1 MGDRH
6 DYVALEWVKGEIAET
21 LKQARQALEAFVEN
35 PQDATRMRFCQ
46 TYVHQVQGTLQMV
59 EFYGAALLAEE
70 MEQLTQALLDGRVGN
85 QAEALEVLM
94 QAILQLPAYLDRIQ
108 SARRDLPMVVL
119 PLLNDL
125 RAARGENLL
134 SETSLFSP
142 DLSGRLPA
150 LSIDSLEKLRTAEL
164 PVLLRKLRQMLQMS
178 LVGVIRSQDLATNL
192 GYMARVFARLETL
205 CKEAPLGPLWQIA
218 SGMVEGLANGSVI
231 NSASVRT
238 LLRQVDK
245 ELKRLVEQGADGINQ
260 GAPDELTKNLL
271 FYVAKAPAQS
281 PRIRSLKDQ
290 YRLDDALPDSGVV
303 DEERAR
309 LAGPDR
315 DAMRSVVGALC
326 EELVRVKDS
335 LDLFV
340 RSDRKQVAELDSLL
354 APLKQIADTLAVLGF
369 GQPRKVILDQIDVVH
384 SLSLGQREPNDAVLM
399 DVAGALLYVEATL
412 AGMVGPGDD
421 AQNEQSHLPTTDVA
435 QIHQLVIKEART
447 GLEQA
452 KDAIIEFIASQ
463 WNHEHLAR
471 VPELLTQVRGGLA
484 MIPLARAA
492 ELLKACTRYIE
503 EQLLVRKAVPN
514 WQNLDTL
521 ADAITSV
528 EYYLERL
535 AEDHATQGD
544 LILDVA
550 EESLESLGYPLKEKP
565 SILDRIEPREEAP
578 APLADP
584 LQDIEVLTAEEV
596 AFEPLAEE
604 PALEL
609 EELPALSLDDAGDE
623 LSAEFA
629 ELQAEEPSEMLV
641 SDDSWSLGEVAAEE
655 PVSIGLSLDAP
666 LELNTLDDLQP
677 LSGELEELTLD
688 SSFIAAPGDG
698 EPLSSDELPAL
709 GEELTKLSLDADELS
724 LDSAATNW
732 DELEIADLE
741 LPEVELPSAPLE
753 PEPAQSAAAKPMTMA
768 EVMAAPVQA
777 INPPAQDVPPSLLPP
792 PADEEP
798 VDEELLEVFI
808 EEVGEV
814 LETINEYLP
823 QWRADTDNKDALTE
837 VRRAFHTLKG
847 SGRMVRA
854 LIIGELGWSIE
865 NMLNRVLDRSI
876 QPDQPVQQVIVD
888 VVELMPALV
897 DEFAAKAQR
906 QRDDVDRL
914 AATAHA
920 LARGQVPSFAVVA
933 ESPSEPEPAPAAEML
948 IDEVELEAPETPTF
962 GVSAEDEGLDPLL
975 LEIFRNEAETHLDT
989 LVGFLADCAQELPQP
1004 VTDDLQRALHTLKG
1018 SAHMAGIL
1026 PIAEIAT
1033 PLEKLVKEFKTNL
1046 IAMDLAEAELLRDAE
1061 HLFRAGLEQLESHPL
1076 APIPGA
1082 AEFLER
1088 VQKLHQDR
1096 LGAAESA
1103 RLEQQD
1109 HRDPQLISIFL
1120 AEGMDILLDAE
1131 DLLRKWREHPSEQQ
1145 ELSALFEE
1153 LTTLGRGAEMAELP
1167 QIDELCQALLA
1178 LYQAVLDGRLAVS
1191 EDFFAEA
1198 EAAHEALIG
1207 QMDQVA
1213 AALQVSP
1220 QPERVAALRNLLDQA
1235 LNPATLALLDTANNA
1250 GLEVVELDELPVESE
1265 PLLEFDAEPILVA
1278 DEEPIAAIEPEP
1290 VAPLT
1295 SMPENLDAEMVEIF
1309 LEEAVDILDS
1319 AGQALDRWL
1328 SDPDSTMA
1336 LSSLQ
1341 RDLHTLKGGA
1351 RMAEIRA
1358 IGDLAHELESLY
1370 EGLVDRRFS
1379 YSPLLA
1385 SLLQQSH
1392 DRLAVVLE
1400 QLQRNQPLLDS
1411 SELIEA
1417 IRSFRQ
1423 GGTLAAPSVLASDE
1437 VESIQLDAAPQPDES
1452 MEIDLGELAEVDFV
1466 APQPDELPELNIE
1479 ILEPVAE
1486 ELPEA
1491 MPALSSDEWH
1501 LDDSLPALGAETE
1514 EAQPAAVP
1522 EPTVAEEQV
1531 ESAEIDL
1538 NELSEVD
1545 FVAPQPDELSELHIE
1560 ASEPASEELPETMP
1574 ELSAQEWHLDESLPA
1589 LGAEDL
1595 PASEESSAAVELE
1608 LEFEPVP
1615 EPVAPAPVAASPE
1628 PVIDRD
1634 PELVEIFL
1642 EEGFDIM
1649 DSASAALQRW
1659 MTDVDNTLEVEA
1671 LQRDLHTLKGGARM
1685 AEIREIGDLAHE
1697 LEFLYEGVGD
1707 GRLKANGD
1715 LFGVL
1720 QACHDR
1726 LSEMLEAVRGN
1737 RAIPDG
1743 LALIETIKRFRAN
1756 PDAQLSVPT
1765 SVHLQPV
1772 VEEELGAEAD
1782 DILDIFLEEADE
1794 LLEAMEAAIG
1804 RWEADRSNGSP
1815 IDELLRILH
1824 TLKGGARLAGQ
1835 KRLGD
1840 LSHDFEQHLTEAQQ
1854 QGAPWPESLFLDV
1867 QSGFEG
1873 LQGELDQLR
1882 KRLDDSQVVEAQA
1895 VPHDEPSP
1903 VEAAPAPVA
1912 LATPIVAASSLPQ
1925 EQQQNKVLPFVER
1938 AAEAAARAAAQRAP
1952 QELVKVPAELL
1963 EGLVNLAGE
1972 TSIFRGRVEQQ
1983 VSDVG
1988 FTLGEME
1995 ATIERVRDQ
2004 LRRLDTETQAQILS
2018 RYQAEAER
2026 AGYEDFDPLEMD
2038 RHSHLQQLSRALFE
2052 SASDLLDLKET
2063 LAAKNRDAETLLLQQ
2078 ARVNTELQ
2086 EGLMRTRMVPFDRLV
2101 PRLRRIVRQVA
2112 GELGKQVEFHV
2123 GNAEGEMDRTVL
2135 ERIVAPLEHML
2146 RNAVDHGIESADKR
2160 RAAGKS
2166 EVGNIRLTLGREG
2179 GDILLVLADDGGGIR
2194 LDAVKRKALERG
2206 LMDEGSD
2213 LSDHEILQFILEA
2226 GFSTAEKVTQISGR
2240 GVGMDVVHS
2249 EVKQLGGSMSIEST
2263 VGEGTRFLI
2272 RLPFTVSV
2280 NRALMVMSGEDFY
2293 AIPLN
2298 TIEGI
2303 VRVSPYELEAYYG
2316 PDAPRFEYAGQ
2327 AYELKYLGDL
2337 LNNGQ
2342 QPKLVGQ
2349 SLPLPVILV
2358 RSSEHAVAVQVDALA
2373 GSREIVVKSLGPQF
2387 AGVHG
2392 ISGATILGDGRVVV
2406 ILDLLA
2412 TIRVR
2417 HAHLLGQ
2424 VQAPRLASQAPVA
2437 AEVDSARPTLV
2448 MVVDDSVTVRKV
2460 TSRLLERNGMNV
2472 LTAKDGVDAIAQLQE
2487 HKPDIMLLDIEMPRM
2502 DGFEVATL
2510 VRHDSRLKDLPIIMI
2525 TSRTGEK
2532 HRERAMTI
2540 GVNEYLGKPYQESDL
2555 LENILKLV
2563 KDKAND

>member
-6 DYVALEWVKGEIAET
+6 DYVALEWVKGEIGET

-35 PQDATRMRFCQ
+35 PQDPTRMRFCL
-46 TYVHQVQGTLQMV
+46 TYVHQVHGTLQMV

-70 MEQLTQALLDGRVGN
+70 MEQLSKALMEGRVAN
-85 QAEALEVLM
+85 QGEALEVLM
-94 QAILQLPAYLDRIQ
+94 QAILQLPVYLDRIQ
-108 SARRDLPMVVL
+108 TARRDLPMVVL

-125 RAARGENLL
+125 RAARGEKLL

-142 DLSGRLPA
+142 DMSARLPA
-150 LSIDSLEKLRTAEL
+150 LPEGSMARLRTAEL
-164 PVLLRKLRQMLQMS
+164 PVLLRKLRQMLQMA
-178 LVGVIRSQDLATNL
+178 LVGVIRNQDLPTNL

-205 CKEAPLGPLWQIA
+205 CQDAPLGGLWQIA
-218 SGMVEGLANGSVI
+218 SGMAEGLANGSVV
-231 NSASVRT
+231 NGTSVRT

-260 GAPDELTKNLL
+260 PAPDELTKNLL

-281 PRIRSLKDQ
+281 PRIRALKEQ
-290 YRLDDALPDSGVV
+290 YRLDEALPDNEVV

-315 DAMRSVVGALC
+315 DAMRSVVAALC

-340 RSDRKQVAELDSLL
+340 RSDRSQVSELDALL

-369 GQPRKVILDQIDVVH
+369 GQPRKVILDQIDVIH
-384 SLSLGQREPNDAVLM
+384 GLSLGQREPNDAVLM

-412 AGMVGPGDD
+412 AGMVGPSDD
-421 AQNEQSHLPTTDVA
+421 SRNEQSHLPTTDVA
-435 QIHQLVIKEART
+435 QIHQLVIKEARN

-484 MIPLARAA
+484 MIPLQRAA
-492 ELLKACTRYIE
+492 DLLNACNRYIQ
-503 EQLLVRKAVPN
+503 EQLLARKAVPN
-514 WQNLDTL
+514 WQSLDTL

-535 AEDHATQGD
+535 SEDHGTQGD

-550 EESLESLGYPLKEKP
+550 EESLETLGYPLKEKP
-565 SILDRIEPREEAP
+565 SILDRVEPQEETL

-584 LQDIEVLTAEEV
+584 LQEIELLGAEDEQLE
-596 AFEPLAEE
+596 EPLAETEALTFDVVE
-604 PALEL
+604 PSSDEVADLQLLDAEPEQSDARETADSFTFELDEL
-609 EELPALSLDDAGDE
+609 EELPALQDE
-623 LSAEFA
+623 ET
-629 ELQAEEPSEMLV
+629 
-641 SDDSWSLGEVAAEE
+641 VAA
-655 PVSIGLSLDAP
+655 PLLDAEP
-666 LELNTLDDLQP
+666 EL
-677 LSGELEELTLD
+677 ELEELNLD
-688 SSFIAAPGDG
+688 QLA
-698 EPLSSDELPAL
+698 EPAQ
-709 GEELTKLSLDADELS
+709 
-724 LDSAATNW
+724 W
-732 DELEIADLE
+732 DELELADLE
-741 LPEVELPSAPLE
+741 LPEVELPSAPQVQEL
-753 PEPAQSAAAKPMTMA
+753 PDEPAAEKPLSMA
-768 EVMAAPVQA
+768 DVMAAPVQA
-777 INPPAQDVPPSLLPP
+777 INPPAADVPPSLLPP

-814 LETINEYLP
+814 LETIGEYLP
-823 QWRADTDNKDALTE
+823 QWQADTDNKDALIE

-865 NMLNRVLDRSI
+865 NLLNRVLDRSI
-876 QPDQPVQQVIVD
+876 EPSAAVQQVVLD
-888 VVELMPALV
+888 VVALMPALV

-906 QRDDVDRL
+906 QRDDVDLL

-920 LARGQVPSFAVVA
+920 LAKGLTPPKSDAPATQQVA
-933 ESPSEPEPAPAAEML
+933 EPVGVDDATEV
-948 IDEVELEAPETPTF
+948 VELDE
-962 GVSAEDEGLDPLL
+962 SANDQALDGEPLDPQL

-1018 SAHMAGIL
+1018 SAYMAGIL
-1026 PIAEIAT
+1026 PVAEIAA

-1046 IAMDLAEAELLRDAE
+1046 IQVDLAAAELLSSAE
-1061 HLFRAGLEQLESHPL
+1061 GVFRIGLDNLETQPL

-1082 AEFLER
+1082 EALLAR
-1088 VQKLHQDR
+1088 VQALHQER
-1096 LGAAESA
+1096 LANAEDERMAQSG
-1103 RLEQQD
+1103 ES
-1109 HRDPQLISIFL
+1109 RDPQMISIFL

-1131 DLLRKWREHPSEQQ
+1131 DLLRKWREHPSERQ
-1145 ELSALFEE
+1145 ELSALLEE

-1167 QIDELCQALLA
+1167 QIDELCEALLD
-1178 LYQAVLDGRLAVS
+1178 LYGAVEEGSLAVS
-1191 EDFFAEA
+1191 ERFFDEA
-1198 EAAHEALIG
+1198 EKAHEALIG
-1207 QMDQVA
+1207 MMDQVA

-1220 QPERVAALRNLLDQA
+1220 QPERVQALRELLSEAID
-1235 LNPATLALLDTANNA
+1235 PHTLALLAPGVEGLEIIELEQATAELAQAEAEPVQWQETPAEPAIVEDA
-1250 GLEVVELDELPVESE
+1250 GLELQAEAELGFSPVDADLDE
-1265 PLLEFDAEPILVA
+1265 
-1278 DEEPIAAIEPEP
+1278 
-1290 VAPLT
+1290 
-1295 SMPENLDAEMVEIF
+1295 EMIEIF

-1319 AGQALDRWL
+1319 AGQELERWL
-1328 SDPDSTMA
+1328 GEPDNTLP
-1336 LSSLQ
+1336 LSALQ

-1351 RMAEIRA
+1351 RMAAIRP
-1358 IGDLAHELESLY
+1358 IGDLGHELESLY
-1370 EGLVDRRFS
+1370 EGLVDRRYN
-1379 YSPLLA
+1379 YSPALG

-1392 DRLAVVLE
+1392 DRLAQMLD
-1400 QLQRNQPLLDS
+1400 QLQARQPLVSGDDLIQAIRQFRRGDMPQSLSAAVAQVEPALDD
-1411 SELIEA
+1411 ELVESIKTLEPDSFELPPLALVEDEIVLDEAPQAEPEAGVPLIDEVELVLPEDELPPLAEA
-1417 IRSFRQ
+1417 IVESEPEPQ
-1423 GGTLAAPSVLASDE
+1423 GTLA
-1437 VESIQLDAAPQPDES
+1437 
-1452 MEIDLGELAEVDFV
+1452 
-1466 APQPDELPELNIE
+1466 NWH
-1479 ILEPVAE
+1479 E
-1486 ELPEA
+1486 E
-1491 MPALSSDEWH
+1491 
-1501 LDDSLPALGAETE
+1501 
-1514 EAQPAAVP
+1514 
-1522 EPTVAEEQV
+1522 
-1531 ESAEIDL
+1531 
-1538 NELSEVD
+1538 
-1545 FVAPQPDELSELHIE
+1545 
-1560 ASEPASEELPETMP
+1560 
-1574 ELSAQEWHLDESLPA
+1574 
-1589 LGAEDL
+1589 
-1595 PASEESSAAVELE
+1595 
-1608 LEFEPVP
+1608 
-1615 EPVAPAPVAASPE
+1615 
-1628 PVIDRD
+1628 RD

-1642 EEGFDIM
+1642 EEGFDII
-1649 DSASAALQRW
+1649 DSAGAALQRW
-1659 MTDVDNTLEVEA
+1659 MDDVDNSLELEA

-1697 LEFLYEGVGD
+1697 LEFLYEGLGG
-1707 GRLKANGD
+1707 GRLRASQE
-1715 LFGVL
+1715 LFTLL

-1726 LSEMLEAVRGN
+1726 LAEMLEAVRGQ
-1737 RAIPDG
+1737 RAVPQG
-1743 LALIETIKRFRAN
+1743 HALIETIKRFRAN
-1756 PDAQLSVPT
+1756 PDEQLSMP
-1765 SVHLQPV
+1765 SAVHLRAV
-1772 VEEELGAEAD
+1772 VESDEAEEAD
-1782 DILDIFLEEADE
+1782 SDILDIFLEEGDD
-1794 LLEAMEAAIG
+1794 LLETMEAAIG
-1804 RWEADRSNGSP
+1804 RWEEQRDDVSA
-1815 IDELLRILH
+1815 IDEMLRTLH
-1824 TLKGGARLAGQ
+1824 TLKGCARLAGQ

-1840 LSHDFEQHLTEAQQ
+1840 LSHDLEQHLSEALQ
-1854 QGAPWPESLFLDV
+1854 QGAPWPESLLLNV

-1873 LQGELDQLR
+1873 LQNELDVLR
-1882 KRLDDSQVVEAQA
+1882 QRLSASLG
-1895 VPHDEPSP
+1895 DEPVVTEP
-1903 VEAAPAPVA
+1903 AAAPANN
-1912 LATPIVAASSLPQ
+1912 LLNPIIAASDVPGQLQAP
-1925 EQQQNKVLPFVER
+1925 KVLPFVQR
-1938 AAEAAARAAAQRAP
+1938 AKEAALEAASRRAP

-1983 VSDVG
+1983 VSDVS
-1988 FTLGEME
+1988 FTLSEME
-1995 ATIERVRDQ
+1995 ATIDRVRDQ

-2038 RHSHLQQLSRALFE
+2038 RHSQLQQLSRALFE

-2112 GELGKQVEFHV
+2112 GELGKQVEFVV

-2146 RNAVDHGIESADKR
+2146 RNAVDHGIEPTAVR
-2160 RAAGKS
+2160 RDVGKP
-2166 EVGNIRLTLGREG
+2166 ETGTIRLNLGREG
-2179 GDILLVLADDGGGIR
+2179 GDIVLTLDDDGGGIR
-2194 LDAVKRKALERG
+2194 LDAVRRKAIERG
-2206 LMDEGSD
+2206 MMDADSD
-2213 LSDHEILQFILEA
+2213 LTDHEILQFILEA

-2249 EVKQLGGSMSIEST
+2249 EVKQLGGSMSIDSA
-2263 VGEGTRFLI
+2263 VGQGTRFTI

-2280 NRALMVMSGEDFY
+2280 NRALMVYSGEDLY

-2303 VRVSPYELEAYYG
+2303 VRVSPYELEAYYA

-2358 RSSEHAVAVQVDALA
+2358 RSSEHAVAVQVDSLA

-2412 TIRVR
+2412 TIRVL
-2417 HAHLLGQ
+2417 HAHLQNQLM
-2424 VQAPRLASQAPVA
+2424 PRLASRQAA
-2437 AEVDSARPTLV
+2437 ANEEVEADRPPLV

-2472 LTAKDGVDAIAQLQE
+2472 VTAKDGVDAIAQLQE
-2487 HKPDIMLLDIEMPRM
+2487 HRPDIMLLDIEMPRM

-2510 VRHDSRLKDLPIIMI
+2510 VRHDERLKDLPIIMI

-2532 HRERAMTI
+2532 HRERAMSI
-2540 GVNEYLGKPYQESDL
+2540 GVNQYLGKPYQESL
-2555 LENILKLV
+2555 LLDTIAQLV
-2563 KDKAND
+2563 DSHRVKRT

>member
-6 DYVALEWVKGEIAET
+6 DYVALEWVKGEIGET

-35 PQDATRMRFCQ
+35 PQDPTRMRFCL
-46 TYVHQVQGTLQMV
+46 TYVHQVHGTLQMV

-70 MEQLTQALLDGRVGN
+70 MEQLSKALMEGRVAN
-85 QAEALEVLM
+85 QGEALEVLM
-94 QAILQLPAYLDRIQ
+94 QAILQLPVYLDRIQ
-108 SARRDLPMVVL
+108 TARRDLPMVVL

-125 RAARGENLL
+125 RAARGEKLL

-142 DLSGRLPA
+142 DMSARLPA
-150 LSIDSLEKLRTAEL
+150 LPSDSLARLRTAEL
-164 PVLLRKLRQMLQMS
+164 PVLLRKLRQMLQMA
-178 LVGVIRSQDLATNL
+178 LVGVIRNQDLATNL

-205 CKEAPLGPLWQIA
+205 CKDAPLGGLWQIA
-218 SGMVEGLANGSVI
+218 SGMVEGLANGSVV
-231 NSASVRT
+231 NGTSVRT

-260 GAPDELTKNLL
+260 PASDELTKNLL

-281 PRIRSLKDQ
+281 PRISALKEQ
-290 YRLDDALPDSGVV
+290 YRLDEALPDNEVV

-315 DAMRSVVGALC
+315 DAMRSVVAALC

-340 RSDRKQVAELDSLL
+340 RSDRSQPSELDALL

-369 GQPRKVILDQIDVVH
+369 GQPRKVILDQIDVIH
-384 SLSLGQREPNDAVLM
+384 GLSLGQREPNDAVLM

-412 AGMVGPGDD
+412 AGMVGPSDD
-421 AQNEQSHLPTTDVA
+421 SRNEQSHLPTTDVA
-435 QIHQLVIKEART
+435 QIHQLVIKEARN

-471 VPELLTQVRGGLA
+471 VPGLLTQVRGGLA
-484 MIPLARAA
+484 MIPLQRAA
-492 ELLKACTRYIE
+492 GLLNACNRYIQ
-503 EQLLVRKAVPN
+503 EQLLARKAVPN
-514 WQNLDTL
+514 WQSLDTL

-535 AEDHATQGD
+535 AEDHGTQGD

-550 EESLESLGYPLKEKP
+550 EESLEALGYPLKEKP
-565 SILDRIEPREEAP
+565 SILDRVEPQEESL

-584 LQDIEVLTAEEV
+584 LQEIELLGAEDEQLE
-596 AFEPLAEE
+596 EPLAETEALIFDVVE
-604 PALEL
+604 PSSDEVADLQLLDAEPEQSDARETADSFTFELDEL
-609 EELPALSLDDAGDE
+609 EELPALQDE
-623 LSAEFA
+623 ET
-629 ELQAEEPSEMLV
+629 
-641 SDDSWSLGEVAAEE
+641 VAA
-655 PVSIGLSLDAP
+655 PLLDAEP
-666 LELNTLDDLQP
+666 EL
-677 LSGELEELTLD
+677 ELEEL
-688 SSFIAAPGDG
+688 
-698 EPLSSDELPAL
+698 
-709 GEELTKLSLDADELS
+709 SLDQLAEP
-724 LDSAATNW
+724 AQW
-732 DELEIADLE
+732 DELELADLE
-741 LPEVELPSAPLE
+741 LPEVELPSAPQVQEL
-753 PEPAQSAAAKPMTMA
+753 PDEPAAEKPLSMA
-768 EVMAAPVQA
+768 DVMAAPVQA
-777 INPPAQDVPPSLLPP
+777 INPPAADVPPSLLPP

-814 LETINEYLP
+814 LETIGEYLP
-823 QWRADTDNKDALTE
+823 QWQADTDNKDALIE

-865 NMLNRVLDRSI
+865 NLLNRVLERSI
-876 QPDQPVQQVIVD
+876 EPSAAVQQVVLD
-888 VVELMPALV
+888 VVALMPALV

-906 QRDDVDRL
+906 QRDDVDLL

-920 LARGQVPSFAVVA
+920 LAKGLTPPKSD
-933 ESPSEPEPAPAAEML
+933 APAAQQVAEPVGV
-948 IDEVELEAPETPTF
+948 DDATEVVEQVESVTDQPLDSESLNGEP
-962 GVSAEDEGLDPLL
+962 LDPQL

-1018 SAHMAGIL
+1018 SAYMAGIL
-1026 PIAEIAT
+1026 PVAEIAA

-1046 IAMDLAEAELLRDAE
+1046 IQVDLAAAELLSSAE
-1061 HLFRAGLEQLESHPL
+1061 GVFRIGLDNLETQPL

-1082 AEFLER
+1082 EAFLAR
-1088 VQKLHQDR
+1088 VQALHQER
-1096 LGAAESA
+1096 LANAEDERMAQSG
-1103 RLEQQD
+1103 ES
-1109 HRDPQLISIFL
+1109 RDPQMISIFL

-1131 DLLRKWREHPSEQQ
+1131 DLLRKWREHPSERQ
-1145 ELSALFEE
+1145 ELSALLEE

-1167 QIDELCQALLA
+1167 QIDELCEALLD
-1178 LYQAVLDGRLAVS
+1178 LYGAVEEGSLAVS
-1191 EDFFAEA
+1191 ERFFDEA
-1198 EAAHEALIG
+1198 EKAHEALIG
-1207 QMDQVA
+1207 MMDQVA

-1220 QPERVAALRNLLDQA
+1220 QPERVQALRDLLSEAIDP
-1235 LNPATLALLDTANNA
+1235 NTLALLTPGAE
-1250 GLEVVELDELPVESE
+1250 GMEIIELDQATAEAEQAQVEPHSVE
-1265 PLLEFDAEPILVA
+1265 PFAEAESVEDAGEAPQAEDESAAA
-1278 DEEPIAAIEPEP
+1278 DADLNE
-1290 VAPLT
+1290 
-1295 SMPENLDAEMVEIF
+1295 EMVEIF
-1309 LEEAVDILDS
+1309 LEEAVDILES
-1319 AGQALDRWL
+1319 AAQALERWL
-1328 SDPDSTMA
+1328 GEPDNTLL
-1336 LSSLQ
+1336 LSALQ

-1351 RMAEIRA
+1351 RMAAIRP
-1358 IGDLAHELESLY
+1358 IGDLGHELESLY
-1370 EGLVDRRFS
+1370 EGLVDRR
-1379 YSPLLA
+1379 YSHSPALGA
-1385 SLLQQSH
+1385 LLQQSH
-1392 DRLAVVLE
+1392 DRLAQMLD
-1400 QLQRNQPLLDS
+1400 QLQARQTLASAD
-1411 SELIEA
+1411 ELILA
-1417 IRSFRQ
+1417 IRQFRH
-1423 GGTLAAPSVLASDE
+1423 GGAPHSLSAAFAH
-1437 VESIQLDAAPQPDES
+1437 VEPEPES
-1452 MEIDLGELAEVDFV
+1452 PLS
-1466 APQPDELPELNIE
+1466 ELPEPEVERI
-1479 ILEPVAE
+1479 
-1486 ELPEA
+1486 ELP
-1491 MPALSSDEWH
+1491 PLALVEDEIVF
-1501 LDDSLPALGAETE
+1501 DE
-1514 EAQPAAVP
+1514 VP
-1522 EPTVAEEQV
+1522 EPEAQSPTV
-1531 ESAEIDL
+1531 ESVEPPLPQAL
-1538 NELSEVD
+1538 PAVD
-1545 FVAPQPDELSELHIE
+1545 ET
-1560 ASEPASEELPETMP
+1560 LPEPQSMT
-1574 ELSAQEWHLDESLPA
+1574 LANWHDE
-1589 LGAEDL
+1589 
-1595 PASEESSAAVELE
+1595 
-1608 LEFEPVP
+1608 
-1615 EPVAPAPVAASPE
+1615 
-1628 PVIDRD
+1628 RD

-1642 EEGFDIM
+1642 EEGFDII
-1649 DSASAALQRW
+1649 DSAGAALQRW
-1659 MTDVDNTLEVEA
+1659 MANVDNSIELEA

-1697 LEFLYEGVGD
+1697 LEFLYEDLGA
-1707 GRLKANGD
+1707 GRLRASPE
-1715 LFGVL
+1715 LFGLL

-1726 LSEMLEAVRGN
+1726 LAEMLDAVRGQ
-1737 RAIPDG
+1737 RVVPQG
-1743 LALIETIKRFRAN
+1743 TALIETIKRFRAN
-1756 PDAQLSVPT
+1756 PNEQLSIPQAIQ
-1765 SVHLQPV
+1765 LKAV
-1772 VEEELGAEAD
+1772 VDSDAAEEAD
-1782 DILDIFLEEADE
+1782 SDILDIFLEEGDD
-1794 LLEAMEAAIG
+1794 LLEAMEAVIG
-1804 RWEADRSNGSP
+1804 RFETQRDDVSA
-1815 IDELLRILH
+1815 IEEMQRILH

-1840 LSHDFEQHLTEAQQ
+1840 LSHDLEQHLTEALQ

-1873 LQGELDQLR
+1873 LQQELDLLR
-1882 KRLDDSQVVEAQA
+1882 QRLSASLAGQE
-1895 VPHDEPSP
+1895 
-1903 VEAAPAPVA
+1903 EAAPVSEADPGA
-1912 LATPIVAASSLPQ
+1912 NTLTPLLNPIVAASDVPSQ
-1925 EQQQNKVLPFVER
+1925 VQARKVLPFVQR
-1938 AAEAAARAAAQRAP
+1938 AQEAAQEAAARRAP

-1983 VSDVG
+1983 VSDVS
-1988 FTLGEME
+1988 FTLSEME
-1995 ATIERVRDQ
+1995 ATIDRVRDQ

-2038 RHSHLQQLSRALFE
+2038 RHSQLQQLSRALFE

-2112 GELGKQVEFHV
+2112 GELGKQVEFVV
-2123 GNAEGEMDRTVL
+2123 GNADGEMDRTVL

-2146 RNAVDHGIESADKR
+2146 RNAVDHGIEPTAVR
-2160 RAAGKS
+2160 RDVGKP
-2166 EVGNIRLTLGREG
+2166 ETGTIRLNLGREG
-2179 GDILLVLADDGGGIR
+2179 GDIVLTLDDDGGGIR
-2194 LDAVKRKALERG
+2194 LDAVRRKAIERG
-2206 LMDEGSD
+2206 MMDADSD
-2213 LSDHEILQFILEA
+2213 LTDHEILQFILEA

-2249 EVKQLGGSMSIEST
+2249 EVKQLGGSMSIDST
-2263 VGEGTRFLI
+2263 LGQGTRFTI

-2280 NRALMVMSGEDFY
+2280 NRALMVYSGEDLY

-2303 VRVSPYELEAYYG
+2303 VRVSPFELEAYYA

-2358 RSSEHAVAVQVDALA
+2358 RSSEHAVAVQVDSLA

-2412 TIRVR
+2412 TIRVL
-2417 HAHLLGQ
+2417 HAHLQNQLM
-2424 VQAPRLASQAPVA
+2424 PRLASRQAA
-2437 AEVDSARPTLV
+2437 ANEEVEADRPPLV

-2472 LTAKDGVDAIAQLQE
+2472 VTAKDGVDAIAQLQE
-2487 HKPDIMLLDIEMPRM
+2487 HRPDIMLLDIEMPRM

-2510 VRHDSRLKDLPIIMI
+2510 VRHDERLKDLPIIMI

-2532 HRERAMTI
+2532 HRERAMSI
-2540 GVNEYLGKPYQESDL
+2540 GVNQYLGKPYQESL
-2555 LENILKLV
+2555 LLDTIAQLV
-2563 KDKAND
+2563 DSHRVKRT

>member
-46 TYVHQVQGTLQMV
+46 TYVHQVHGTLQMV

-85 QAEALEVLM
+85 QNEALEVLM

-150 LSIDSLEKLRTAEL
+150 LSLDSLDKLRTAEL
-164 PVLLRKLRQMLQMS
+164 PVLLRKLRQMLQMA

-218 SGMVEGLANGSVI
+218 SGMVEGLANGSVV

-245 ELKRLVEQGADGINQ
+245 ELKRLVDQGADGINQ
-260 GAPDELTKNLL
+260 PAPDELTKNLL

-281 PRIRSLKDQ
+281 PRIRALKEQ

-340 RSDRKQVAELDSLL
+340 RSDRKQVAELDALL

-384 SLSLGQREPNDAVLM
+384 ALSLGQREPNDAVLM

-492 ELLKACTRYIE
+492 DLLKACTRYIE

-578 APLADP
+578 APLVDP
-584 LQDIEVLTAEEV
+584 LQDIEVLAAEEI

-604 PALEL
+604 QPLAL
-609 EELPALSLDDAGDE
+609 EELPALASDE
-623 LSAEFA
+623 LSSEFA
-629 ELQAEEPSEMLV
+629 ELPVDAGELLV
-641 SDDSWSLGEVAAEE
+641 SDDNWSLGETAEDGA
-655 PVSIGLSLDAP
+655 SGLDLSLDAP
-666 LELNTLDDLQP
+666 LELASLDDLQP
-677 LSGELEELTLD
+677 LS
-688 SSFIAAPGDG
+688 A
-698 EPLSSDELPAL
+698 EPSLVSESTEFLL
-709 GEELTKLSLDADELS
+709 GEELPSLGEEPAEELN
-724 LDSAATNW
+724 LDSTPSNW

-741 LPEVELPSAPLE
+741 LPEVELPSAPVE
-753 PEPAQSAAAKPMTMA
+753 PEPAPVAVERPLTMA

-777 INPPAQDVPPSLLPP
+777 INPPAQDVPPTLLPP

-798 VDEELLEVFI
+798 VDEDLLEVFI
-808 EEVGEV
+808 EEAGEV

-823 QWRADTDNKDALTE
+823 QWRADTDNKEALTE

-854 LIIGELGWSIE
+854 LIIGELAWSIE

-876 QPDQPVQQVIVD
+876 QPDPLVQQVIAD

-914 AATAHA
+914 AAAAHA
-920 LARGQVPSFAVVA
+920 LARGQVPNLASVPPQA
-933 ESPSEPEPAPAAEML
+933 ELQSEPAAEPAPQEDDEAALE
-948 IDEVELEAPETPTF
+948 IELEAVAP
-962 GVSAEDEGLDPLL
+962 VAAAALVEDDGLDPLL

-1061 HLFRAGLEQLESHPL
+1061 QLFRAGLEQLESQPL
-1076 APIPGA
+1076 APIAGA

-1088 VQKLHQDR
+1088 VQKLHHSR
-1096 LGAAESA
+1096 LDSAESA
-1103 RLEQQD
+1103 RLEEQD

-1145 ELSALFEE
+1145 ELSALLEE
-1153 LTTLGRGAEMAELP
+1153 LTMLGRGAEMAELP
-1167 QIDELCQALLA
+1167 QISELCQALLA

-1191 EDFFAEA
+1191 EHFFSEA

-1235 LNPATLALLDTANNA
+1235 LDPATLALLDTDSVS
-1250 GLEVVELDELPVESE
+1250 GLEVVELEELP
-1265 PLLEFDAEPILVA
+1265 AEPQSVA
-1278 DEEPIAAIEPEP
+1278 AVEPEPEP
-1290 VAPLT
+1290 VAAVTPEPVVTLS

-1328 SDPDSTMA
+1328 SDPDSTLA

-1379 YSPLLA
+1379 YSPALA
-1385 SLLQQSH
+1385 GLLQQSH

-1411 SELIEA
+1411 TELIDA

-1423 GGTLAAPSVLASDE
+1423 GGTLAAPSVSAQQ
-1437 VESIQLDAAPQPDES
+1437 ESPQPAPAAEAAAQPAEPES
-1452 MEIDLGELAEVDFV
+1452 MEIDLGELAEVEFV
-1466 APQPDELPELNIE
+1466 APQPDELAELHIEALAQPEEAL
-1479 ILEPVAE
+1479 PAE
-1486 ELPEA
+1486 
-1491 MPALSSDEWH
+1491 MPALSADQWH
-1501 LDDSLPALGAETE
+1501 LDDSLPALGAELLDEQPTSPAEPSE
-1514 EAQPAAVP
+1514 EA
-1522 EPTVAEEQV
+1522 
-1531 ESAEIDL
+1531 SMEIDL
-1538 NELSEVD
+1538 GELPGID
-1545 FVAPQPDELSELHIE
+1545 FVAPQSDELPELHIE
-1560 ASEPASEELPETMP
+1560 TAAQVEEELPS
-1574 ELSAQEWHLDESLPA
+1574 ELPALSSDEWHLDESLPA

-1595 PASEESSAAVELE
+1595 QPLAEELPTLDAAE
-1608 LEFEPVP
+1608 P
-1615 EPVAPAPVAASPE
+1615 EPEPEPAPVAA
-1628 PVIDRD
+1628 PVAAAPAPVVDRD

-1659 MTDVDNTLEVEA
+1659 MTDVDNTLEVES

-1726 LSEMLEAVRGN
+1726 LSEMLDAVRGN

-1756 PDAQLSVPT
+1756 PDAQLSMPT

-1772 VEEELGAEAD
+1772 QEEAEAD
-1782 DILDIFLEEADE
+1782 GENDEILDIFLEEGDD
-1794 LLEAMEAAIG
+1794 LLEAMEAAVG
-1804 RWEADRSNGSP
+1804 RWEANREDGSA

-1840 LSHDFEQHLTEAQQ
+1840 LSHDLEQHLTEAQQ

-1867 QSGFEG
+1867 QSAFEG
-1873 LQGELDQLR
+1873 LQKELDQLR
-1882 KRLDDSQVVEAQA
+1882 KRLDDHHVAEDQA
-1895 VPHDEPSP
+1895 APTEQPQAAEPQ
-1903 VEAAPAPVA
+1903 PAPVA
-1912 LATPIVAASSLPQ
+1912 LAVPLVAASNQPQ
-1925 EQQQNKVLPFVER
+1925 QQQQNQVLPFVQR

-2038 RHSHLQQLSRALFE
+2038 RHSQLQQLSRALFE

-2123 GNAEGEMDRTVL
+2123 GNADGEMDRTVL

-2146 RNAVDHGIESADKR
+2146 RNAVDHGIEPADKR

-2166 EVGNIRLTLGREG
+2166 EVGNIRLSLGREG

-2194 LDAVKRKALERG
+2194 LDAVRRKAIERG
-2206 LMDEGSD
+2206 LMDENSD
-2213 LSDHEILQFILEA
+2213 LSDHEVLQFILEA

-2249 EVKQLGGSMSIEST
+2249 EVKQLGGSMSIESS

-2387 AGVHG
+2387 ASVHG

-2417 HAHLLGQ
+2417 HALQLNQ
-2424 VQAPRLASQAPVA
+2424 VQAPRLASQAAVA
-2437 AEVDSARPTLV
+2437 NEVDSTRPTLV

-2510 VRHDSRLKDLPIIMI
+2510 VRHDERLKDLPIIMI

-2532 HRERAMTI
+2532 HRERAMAI

-2563 KDKAND
+2563 KDKANG